1 MAGDGRLE
9 RYRLNA
15 GRCLELAQTF
25 TDPESKRSLLGM
37 ANAWL
42 TLAEQHLK
50 NSETTLVYETPPPRN
65 EPPPPVD
72 EPPKPPPANE
82 SPKPPPVNDS
92 PPAKE
97 SPPLHLNA
105 AKPDEPKQC

>member
-15 GRCLELAQTF
+15 ESCLELAQTF

-42 TLAEQHLK
+42 KLAEQHVK
-50 NSETTLVYETPPPRN
+50 NSETVLVYETPPQRN
-65 EPPPPVD
+65 EPPPPD
-72 EPPKPPPANE
+72 EPSKPPPANE
-82 SPKPPPVNDS
+82 SPKPPSVSGP

-97 SPPLHLNA
+97 PPPLHLDA
-105 AKPDEPKQC
+105 AKPNEPTQC